1 MGPSPCGVRHLQ
13 PPASPGGQDA
23 VEAVAALDGLRRGL
37 RRAEAVDI
45 AWLLSD
51 PVLYRRLVGVRGWPV
66 ARFEK
71 WLAAT
76 LRQQLLAEPDA

>member
-1 MGPSPCGVRHLQ
+1 VDFSAPAPS
-13 PPASPGGQDA
+13 A
-23 VEAVAALDGLRRGL
+23 
-37 RRAEAVDI
+37 AVDI

-51 PVLYRRLVGVRGWPV
+51 PVLFRRLVGDRGWTV

-76 LRQQLLAEPDA
+76 PRHQLLAAAET